1 MNRAVKRRI
10 SAVRQALLSGDAQLA
25 LAKLNELMALL
36 QRQGVE
42 EEARTVLET
51 ALADLR
57 QLADASL
64 EGARGAAEDVRAIV
78 LAAKSLA
85 TYDSY
90 GKRHLNPV
98 AANAPRR
105 F

>member
-1 MNRAVKRRI
+1 MSRGLKRRI
-10 SAVRQALLSGDAQLA
+10 AAVRQALLAGDAEAA
-25 LAKLNELMALL
+25 LSKLNDLTSLL
-36 QRQGVE
+36 ERERVE
-42 EEARTVLET
+42 DEARAGIEA

-78 LAAKSLA
+78 LAARTLA
-85 TYDSY
+85 TYDSF
-90 GKRHLNPV
+90 GRRHLRPV